1 MISAAFLSLLLACTA
16 GARPTLPAAAGQGSR
31 RSLRQTGPDPARYG
45 GATDGPRIPRT
56 AGGGGA
62 SIPGPDLAAIRA
74 AAAQYSGTPGGPQ
87 IHAAGDPRNRPG
99 NNIPVPIPG
108 ATRDLC
114 GQVWP
119 GSLKPFTPLGPM
131 ITSQQGSFGVLVQCS
146 NAQINCLGMPFCP
159 PGVPFSP
166 VQRSPPS
173 SPLPLPQPSPLPS
186 SPQYSPQSS
195 PVEEIAEAVIEESPS
210 MITLVSDD
218 ALILAAAAAPPP
230 AADVQP

>member
-16 GARPTLPAAAGQGSR
+16 GARPTHPAAAGQGSR

-74 AAAQYSGTPGGPQ
+74 AAAQYSGIPGGPQ

-119 GSLKPFTPLGPM
+119 AGSLKPFTPLGPM

-186 SPQYSPQSS
+186 PQYSPQSS
-195 PVEEIAEAVIEESPS
+195 PVEEIAEAVIEGSPS
-210 MITLVSDD
+210 MATLVSDD